1 VGIVYANS
9 LTAVFICNK
18 KLLQNFLLHINYST
32 RDVHSRE
39 RKIVWKQNVL
49 VAWNVA
55 GHIRGSLLIKKL
67 KYSPKTSNIK
77 YIKDKRV

>member
-1 VGIVYANS
+1 MQKKDMFFN
-9 LTAVFICNK
+9 LHLLLCNK
-18 KLLQNFLLHINYST
+18 KRST
-32 RDVHSRE
+32 RDVHSHE